1 VRPPPAHAGV
11 SRAENGFNIAGIV
24 YYSLM
29 RNEVTIVTHFEEVV
43 CPRCN
48 IGFAPDTVQCPICKT
63 VVVTK
68 SEYRVTTHP
77 VVLHDD
83 LSSLAKLRTAGVKW
97 IYRLQDQLA
106 EAGIPHRTELSDP
119 PHVCMSFS
127 VYVRPQDLL
136 RAQAIDEKIFVNEVP
151 ESEGMHRVEDLD
163 FWSCPACGNHLGE
176 RELSCGNCGLV
187 LSPPEGRRCNR
198 CGEMITIDAP
208 VCPHCGCNIS

>member
-1 VRPPPAHAGV
+1 MQT
-11 SRAENGFNIAGIV
+11 ENGFNIAGIV

-68 SEYRVTTHP
+68 SEYRVTPHP

-83 LSSLAKLRTAGVKW
+83 LSSLAKLRTAGVKL
-97 IYRLQDQLA
+97 IYRLQDELT

-136 RAQAIDEKIFVNEVP
+136 RAQAIDEKIFVNCY
-151 ESEGMHRVEDLD
+151 RL
-163 FWSCPACGNHLGE
+163 
-176 RELSCGNCGLV
+176 
-187 LSPPEGRRCNR
+187 
-198 CGEMITIDAP
+198 
-208 VCPHCGCNIS
+208 